1 MEKQDKI
8 LKALEFWGFSDIKII
23 QQFHEESTRLT
34 FYVIADGKPL
44 LVKGLPEEKTEEVI
58 KGNTLAQEYLGNQKG
73 LASKL
78 IHTPGGASY
87 IRLDDYWFYVLEWI
101 EGKNLEENPQDEY
114 DLAILAKKLH
124 SFRDYEY
131 PCALT
136 EDKQMFYEWFAD
148 KPFKP
153 EFDVILDSLPD
164 FKTLDRCLIHTDLG
178 PHNSIRNKQG
188 EVMLIDLD
196 DAGIGSRHLDLG
208 WPFIMQFVDFN
219 HDTEEMKYRF
229 DLAES
234 FLNGYYGDEEVS
246 REEYDLLWH
255 GAVYMHISYMQCY
268 GPYAVD
274 SLWNILKFGMAQK
287 EVLWEKLY
295 ELNIDRK

>member
-8 LKALEFWGFSDIKII
+8 LKALDFWGFSDIKII
-23 QQFHEESTRLT
+23 QQVNDEDSARWAFHVE
-34 FYVIADGKPL
+34 ADGKQL
-44 LVKGLPEEKTEEVI
+44 LIKGLPEEKTEIII

-73 LASKL
+73 LAPKL
-78 IHTPGGASY
+78 IYTPDGASY
-87 IRLDDYWFYVLEWI
+87 VKLDDYWFYMLEWI
-101 EGKNLEENPQDEY
+101 EGENLEETPQDEY
-114 DLAILAKKLH
+114 DLAVLAKKLH
-124 SFRDYEY
+124 SFRDYEN

-136 EDKQMFYEWFAD
+136 EDKQMFYEWFDD

-153 EFDVILDSLPD
+153 EFDAILDTLPD
-164 FKTLDRCLIHTDLG
+164 FKALDRCLIHTDLG
-178 PHNSIRNKQG
+178 PHNSVRNKQG

-234 FLNGYYGDEEVS
+234 FLKGYYEGAELT
-246 REEYDLLWH
+246 RKEYDLLWH

-274 SLWNILKFGMAQK
+274 SLWKILKFGMEQK
-287 EVLWEKLY
+287 EVLWEMIIK
-295 ELNIDRK
+295 

>member
-1 MEKQDKI
+1 MKNKI
-8 LKALEFWGFSDIKII
+8 MKALNQWGFSAIEII

-34 FYVIADGKPL
+34 FHVVADGNDL

-73 LASKL
+73 LAPKL
-78 IHTPGGASY
+78 VYAPGGEAY
-87 IRLDDYWFYVLEWI
+87 IKLDDYWFYVLEWI
-101 EGKNLEENPQDEY
+101 EGANLEETPQDEY
-114 DLAILAKKLH
+114 DLAVLAKKLH
-124 SFRDYEY
+124 SFCDYEY

-136 EDKQMFYEWFAD
+136 EDKQMFYEWFGD
-148 KPFKP
+148 KPFKA
-153 EFDVILDSLPD
+153 EFDAILDALPD

-178 PHNSIRNKQG
+178 PHNSVRNKQG

-234 FLNGYYGDEEVS
+234 FLNGYYGEEEVS

-274 SLWNILKFGMAQK
+274 SLWGILRFGMAQK
-287 EVLWEKLY
+287 EVLWKKW
-295 ELNIDRK
+295 RKK

>member
-1 MEKQDKI
+1 MEKRNKI
-8 LKALEFWGFSDIKII
+8 LKALEFWGFSDVEII

-34 FYVIADGKPL
+34 FHVTADGKHL
-44 LVKGLPEEKTEEVI
+44 MIKGLPEEKTEDVI
-58 KGNTLAQEYLGNQKG
+58 KGNTFAQEYLGNRKG
-73 LASKL
+73 LVPKL
-78 IHTPGGASY
+78 VHTPDGALY
-87 IRLDDYWFYVLEWI
+87 IKLDDYWFYVLEWI
-101 EGKNLEENPQDEY
+101 EGENLEETPQDEY
-114 DLAILAKKLH
+114 DLAVLAKKLH
-124 SFRDYEY
+124 SLRDYEY

-136 EDKQMFYEWFAD
+136 EDKQMFYEWFDD

-153 EFDVILDSLPD
+153 EFDAILDELPD
-164 FKTLDRCLIHTDLG
+164 FKTLDRCLVHTDLG
-178 PHNSIRNKQG
+178 PHNSVRNKQG

-234 FLNGYYGDEEVS
+234 FLKGYYEGAELT
-246 REEYDLLWH
+246 REEYDLLWY

-274 SLWNILKFGMAQK
+274 SLWSILKFGMAQK
-287 EVLWEKLY
+287 EVLWKL
-295 ELNIDRK
+295 IKK

>member
-1 MEKQDKI
+1 MEKRNII
-8 LKALEFWGFSDIKII
+8 LKALEFWGFSDMEII

-34 FYVIADGKPL
+34 FHVIADGKHL
-44 LVKGLPEEKTEEVI
+44 LIKGLPEEKTEDVI
-58 KGNTLAQEYLGNQKG
+58 KGNTFALEYLGNRKG
-73 LASKL
+73 LAPKL
-78 IHTPGGASY
+78 VHTPDGALY
-87 IRLDDYWFYVLEWI
+87 IKLDDYWFYVLEWI
-101 EGKNLEENPQDEY
+101 DGENLEETPRDEY
-114 DLAILAKKLH
+114 DLAVLAKKLH

-136 EDKQMFYEWFAD
+136 EDKQMFYEWFED
-148 KPFKP
+148 KPFKT
-153 EFDVILDSLPD
+153 EFDAILDELPD

-178 PHNSIRNKQG
+178 PHNSVRNKQG

-234 FLNGYYGDEEVS
+234 FLKGYYEGAEFT

-274 SLWNILKFGMAQK
+274 SLWSILKFGMAQK
-287 EVLWEKLY
+287 EVLWKL
-295 ELNIDRK
+295 IKK

>member
-1 MEKQDKI
+1 MENKI
-8 LKALEFWGFSDIKII
+8 VRALHRWEFSDIKII
-23 QQFHEESTRLT
+23 ERFHEESTRLT
-34 FYVIADGKPL
+34 FHVTAHGKHL
-44 LVKGLPEEKTEEVI
+44 LVKGLPEEKTEDVI

-73 LASKL
+73 LAPKL
-78 IHTPGGASY
+78 IHTADGASY
-87 IRLDDYWFYVLEWI
+87 IKQDDYWFYVLEWI
-101 EGKNLEENPQDEY
+101 EGENLEETPQDEY
-114 DLAILAKKLH
+114 DLAVLAKKLH

-136 EDKQMFYEWFAD
+136 EEKQMFYEWFGD
-148 KPFKP
+148 KPFKA
-153 EFDVILDSLPD
+153 EFDAILNALPD
-164 FKTLDRCLIHTDLG
+164 FKKLDRCLIHTDLG
-178 PHNSIRNKQG
+178 PHNSVRNKQG

-219 HDTEEMKYRF
+219 HDTEEMTYRF

-234 FLNGYYGDEEVS
+234 FLNGYYGTEKIS

-274 SLWNILKFGMAQK
+274 SLWRILKFGMAQK
-287 EVLWEKLY
+287 EVLWEKWRNAVRA
-295 ELNIDRK
+295 EC

>member
-1 MEKQDKI
+1 MEKKQRI
-8 LKALEFWGFSDIKII
+8 INALQHWGFTEITII

-34 FYVIADGKPL
+34 FHVEADGKHF

-58 KGNTLAQEYLGNQKG
+58 KGNTLAQEYLGNQKEV
-73 LASKL
+73 APKL
-78 IHTPGGASY
+78 LYTPDGAAY
-87 IRLDDYWFYVLEWI
+87 KKLGDYWFYVLEWI
-101 EGKNLEENPQDEY
+101 EGANLEETPEDEY
-114 DLAILAKKLH
+114 DLAVLAKKLH

-136 EDKQMFYEWFAD
+136 EDKQMYYEWFGD

-153 EFDVILDSLPD
+153 EFDAILDSLPD

-178 PHNSIRNKQG
+178 PHNSVRNKQG

-196 DAGIGSRHLDLG
+196 DAGIGSRYLDLG

-234 FLNGYYGDEEVS
+234 FLDGYYGTEEIS
-246 REEYDLLWH
+246 REEYDLLWQ

-274 SLWNILKFGMAQK
+274 SLWRILKFGMAQK
-287 EVLWEKLY
+287 EVLWEKW
-295 ELNIDRK
+295 RKK

>member
-1 MEKQDKI
+1 MEKTDKI
-8 LKALEFWGFSDIKII
+8 LKALEYWGFSDMEII
-23 QQFHEESTRLT
+23 QQVNDEESTRWV
-34 FYVIADGKPL
+34 FHVMADGRHL
-44 LVKGLPEEKTEEVI
+44 LIKGLPEEKSEDVI
-58 KGNTLAQEYLGNQKG
+58 KGNTLAQKYLGNQKG
-73 LASKL
+73 LAPKL
-78 IHTPGGASY
+78 IYTPDGAPY
-87 IRLDDYWFYVLEWI
+87 IKLEDYWFYVMEWI
-101 EGKNLEENPQDEY
+101 AGENLEETPQDEY
-114 DLAILAKKLH
+114 DLAVLAKKLH
-124 SFRDYEY
+124 SFREYDY

-136 EDKQMFYEWFAD
+136 ENKQMFYEWFAD
-148 KPFKP
+148 KPFKA
-153 EFDVILDSLPD
+153 EFDAILDSLPD

-178 PHNSIRNKQG
+178 PHNSVRNKQG

-234 FLNGYYGDEEVS
+234 FLKGYYKDSELTG
-246 REEYDLLWH
+246 EEYDLLWH

-274 SLWNILKFGMAQK
+274 SLWSILKFGMAQK
-287 EVLWEKLY
+287 EVLWEKW
-295 ELNIDRK
+295 RKKCI

>member
-1 MEKQDKI
+1 MEKQEKI
-8 LKALEFWGFSDIKII
+8 LKALEHWGFSDVKII

-34 FYVIADGKPL
+34 FRVGADGRHL
-44 LVKGLPEEKTEEVI
+44 LIKGLPEEKTEDVI
-58 KGNTLAQEYLGNQKG
+58 KGNTLAQEYLGNGKG
-73 LASKL
+73 LAPKL
-78 IHTPGGASY
+78 IYTPDGVCY
-87 IRLDDYWFYVLEWI
+87 IKLEDYWFYVLEWI
-101 EGKNLEENPQDEY
+101 EGANLEETPQDEY
-114 DLAILAKKLH
+114 DLGVLAKKLH

-136 EDKQMFYEWFAD
+136 EDKQMFYEWFGD
-148 KPFKP
+148 KPFKA
-153 EFDVILDSLPD
+153 EFDAILDALPD
-164 FKTLDRCLIHTDLG
+164 FKTLDQCLIHTDLG
-178 PHNSIRNKQG
+178 PHNSVRNRQG

-196 DAGIGSRHLDLG
+196 DAGIGSRYLDLG

-234 FLNGYYGDEEVS
+234 FLKGYYEGEELTK
-246 REEYDLLWH
+246 EEYDFLWH

-274 SLWNILKFGMAQK
+274 SLWSILKFGMAQK
-287 EVLWEKLY
+287 EVLWEKW
-295 ELNIDRK
+295 RKVV